1 LLLTLAVSGLALAG
15 KIAFAT
21 DSIQPVN
28 TTSERVAI
36 KGYDT
41 VAYFTDGQPKK
52 GQPEYQFVWRDAR
65 WLFASAQ
72 HMELFAGDP
81 ERYAPQF
88 GGFCAGGVTRGKL
101 VQADP
106 EAWTIVDGKL
116 YLNFD
121 KAVRDQWRQNVAENI
136 DKGNAAWSGQVVGP

>member
-1 LLLTLAVSGLALAG
+1 MDTRSRTSIILSLPRPSIAARAAFAKECRRRFAMGRSLHEDKCTERRSQHFFLLLLALAVSGLALAG

-28 TTSERVAI
+28 TTPERVAI

-72 HMELFAGDP
+72 HKD
-81 ERYAPQF
+81 
-88 GGFCAGGVTRGKL
+88 
-101 VQADP
+101 
-106 EAWTIVDGKL
+106 
-116 YLNFD
+116 
-121 KAVRDQWRQNVAENI
+121 
-136 DKGNAAWSGQVVGP
+136 QVVGP